1 MRGNRKLKCYSGD
14 VRDTSVYVHF
24 PWCARK
30 CPYCDFAT
38 RGVDPA
44 TIPHARYVAALRTE
58 LASRA
63 ADLAG
68 RRLFSVFF
76 GGGTPSLWDPDAV
89 GDALA
94 AIRDAFDAEV
104 DALEVTIE
112 ANPSSLLREPLERLV
127 ARGVNRVSIGTQS
140 LRDGHLKFL
149 GRLHDR
155 DEALRA
161 IEHALEVVP
170 RASADLMFGMPGQ
183 RAHALEEDVREL
195 LATGLRHVSAYALT
209 IEPGT
214 QFGELHRLGK
224 LEVSDEDTYASLYE
238 TVERVMGE
246 HGLEHYEVSNY
257 AVPGE
262 ASRHNQHYW
271 RGGAYLGL
279 GAAAVGCLDRGVG
292 RAERQRNASDP
303 EKYMR
308 GDGPEETEELD
319 ADAIIREGLM
329 LGLRTSE
336 GVNVSALS
344 ERAGVDWRK
353 GRSRAVERALSEG
366 NLELTE
372 TTLRVPHSR
381 WLLLDG
387 IVAALF

>member
-1 MRGNRKLKCYSGD
+1 MLFRAVLS
-14 VRDTSVYVHF
+14 DTSVYVHF

-38 RGVDPA
+38 RGVDPS
-44 TIPHARYVAALRTE
+44 TIPHDRYTEALKAE
-58 LASRA
+58 LEAHGPA
-63 ADLAG
+63 LVG

-76 GGGTPSLWDPDAV
+76 GGGTPSLWDPDRI
-89 GDALA
+89 GDVLA
-94 AIRDAFDAEV
+94 AIRRRFDVEV
-104 DALEVTIE
+104 DDLEVTVE
-112 ANPSSLLREPLERLV
+112 ANPNSLRREFLERLH

-161 IEHALEVVP
+161 IQTVVEIMP
-170 RASADLMFGMPGQ
+170 RSSADLMFGMPGQ
-183 RAHALEEDVREL
+183 TVDSLERDVHEL

-224 LEVSDEDTYASLYE
+224 LRVSDEDTYADLYE
-238 TVERVMGE
+238 TVERVMQS
-246 HGLEHYEVSNY
+246 HDLEHYEVSNY
-257 AVPGE
+257 AVRGE

-279 GAAAVGCLDRGVG
+279 GAAAVGCLSI
-292 RAERQRNASDP
+292 AEGASYRYRNVPDP
-303 EKYMR
+303 EKYMSGR
-308 GDGPEETEELD
+308 PPEETEELD
-319 ADAIIREGLM
+319 GAALVREGLM
-329 LGLRTSE
+329 LGLRTAE
-336 GVNVSALS
+336 GVNVEALS
-344 ERAGVDWRK
+344 ERAGVDWRR
-353 GRSRAVERALSEG
+353 GRERELDEALQSGNVVLEG
-366 NLELTE
+366 K
-372 TTLRVPHSR
+372 TLRVPR
-381 WLLLDG
+381 AKWLVLDG

>member
-1 MRGNRKLKCYSGD
+1 MH
-14 VRDTSVYVHF
+14 RDTSVYVHF

-44 TIPHARYVAALRTE
+44 TIPHARYVDALKAE
-58 LASRA
+58 LKGWYPA
-63 ADLAG
+63 LVG

-76 GGGTPSLWDPDAV
+76 GGGTPSLWEPDAV
-89 GDALA
+89 GDALD
-94 AIRDAFDAEV
+94 AIRSAFEGEEV
-104 DALEVTIE
+104 ADLEVTVE
-112 ANPSSLLREPLERLV
+112 ANPNSLRATALERLH
-127 ARGVNRVSIGTQS
+127 ARGVNRLSIGTQS

-155 DEALRA
+155 DEALAA
-161 IEHALEVVP
+161 IAMALEVMP

-183 RAHALEEDVREL
+183 TCSALEEDAREL
-195 LATGLRHVSAYALT
+195 LSTGLRHVSAYALT

-224 LEVSDEDTYASLYE
+224 LQVSDEDTYAELYE

-257 AVPGE
+257 AEPGE

-279 GAAAVGCLDRGVG
+279 GAAAVGCMTISEGASYRY
-292 RAERQRNASDP
+292 RNASDP
-303 EKYMR
+303 ERYMS
-308 GDGPEETEELD
+308 GAEPEETEELD
-319 ADAIIREGLM
+319 ADALIREGLM
-329 LGLRTSE
+329 LGLRTAE

-344 ERAGVDWRK
+344 ERAAADWRT
-353 GRSRAVERALSEG
+353 GRERALDRALETG
-366 NLELTE
+366 NVVLSGGV
-372 TTLRVPHSR
+372 LRVPHER

-387 IVAALF
+387 IVASLF